1 MRPHF
6 YSIVKVNVRAMQ
18 YVVTQRIIWLLW
30 SPLTHLRTKFDV
42 KSAFLKDK
50 AIITLLF
57 CSSLVNKSHEKTQ
70 NNNDLVYLLIFA
82 CFPSLPVV
90 VGHKLIY
97 CNKDVNP

>member
-50 AIITLLF
+50 AVILLF
-57 CSSLVNKSHEKTQ
+57 CSSRVNKSHEKTQ

-82 CFPSLPVV
+82 YFPSLPVV
-90 VGHKLIY
+90 VGHKFIY
-97 CNKDVNP
+97 L